1 MNLKKSGI
9 GVLAALSS
17 FLAACTS
24 TAGASPTGLD
34 IWKSVLWFGTLGFL
48 GYSADGAMVG
58 FMRIAVF
65 ILVFALLYEGS
76 RFLGFLGRNSRI
88 AIALILSLIS
98 VIFIPGNV
106 LAGIGA
112 AYGTLV
118 AFILLGSV
126 VLGMGWLYF
135 SIPTTGAG
143 YRLIRVA
150 VLLVLLFILISVKQ
164 HATGL
169 LIPSIGGISL
179 PGIAGISLP

>member
-9 GVLAALSS
+9 GVLAGLTS
-17 FLAACTS
+17 LLVACTS
-24 TAGASPTGLD
+24 TSTPVSGID
-34 IWKSVLWFGTLGFL
+34 IWNKVLWFGTLGFL
-48 GYSADGAMVG
+48 GYSVEGPMVG

-65 ILVFALLYEGS
+65 ILVFALMFEGS

-88 AIALILSLIS
+88 VITLILSLIS

-126 VLGMGWLYF
+126 IVGIGALYIN
-135 SIPTTGAG
+135 IPTTSLG
-143 YRLIRVA
+143 YRLLRLA
-150 VLLVLLFILISVKQ
+150 VLVVLLFILISVKQ
-164 HATGL
+164 HASGL
-169 LIPSIGGISL
+169 LALVPMTINFP
-179 PGIAGISLP
+179 

>member
-24 TAGASPTGLD
+24 TAGSSPTLGID
-34 IWKSVLWFGTLGFL
+34 IWKQVLWFGTLGFL
-48 GYSADGAMVG
+48 GYTAEGPMVG
-58 FMRIAVF
+58 FMRIAVL

-76 RFLGFLGRNSRI
+76 RFLNFLGRNSRI
-88 AIALILSLIS
+88 VIALILSIIS
-98 VIFIPGNV
+98 VVFIPGNV

-126 VLGMGWLYF
+126 IAGMGWAYM
-135 SIPTTGAG
+135 SIPSTSMG
-143 YRLIRVA
+143 YRLLRIA
-150 VLLVLLFILISVKQ
+150 LLLVLLFILISVKQ

-169 LIPSIGGISL
+169 LGPVVGGIGGISL
-179 PGIAGISLP
+179 P